1 LEQPDP
7 FRIEVAGTTAAAV
20 VTLHGELD
28 LFTAIEAEAV
38 IDSVTAGSRSVT
50 VDLRGLTFM
59 DSSGVAM
66 LVKVDAL
73 SRQDGFEFFIV
84 KGSDL
89 VHRVLEICGLDG
101 HLRTLDAPQQWPES
115 ERPVE
120 RAIIATDLG
129 GTVTRWNAEA
139 ERLYGWTAEEVMGKP
154 ITNLT
159 VGPQDQDVAEE
170 IMESVRRD
178 GRWEGDF
185 DVRRKDGTQFRA
197 FVRDTLMHDRDG
209 NPMGLLGVSVDS
221 ARLVSLA

>member
-1 LEQPDP
+1 LEQPDA
-7 FRIEVAGTTAAAV
+7 FRIEVAETAAVAIV
-20 VTLHGELD
+20 ALHGELD

-38 IDSVTAGSRSVT
+38 VDSVTAGTRSVT

-66 LVKVDAL
+66 LVKVDAR
-73 SRQDGFEFFIV
+73 SRRDGFEFFIV
-84 KGSDL
+84 RGSDV

-101 HLRTLDAPQQWPES
+101 HLRTLDAPQQCPES
-115 ERPVE
+115 ERPLE
-120 RAIIATDLG
+120 HAIIATDLA
-129 GTVTRWNAEA
+129 GTVTRWNAQA

-154 ITNLT
+154 ITDLT
-159 VGPQDQDVAEE
+159 VGPQDRDVAEE

-185 DVRRKDGTQFRA
+185 DARRKDGTHFRA

-209 NPMGLLGVSVDS
+209 TPTGLLGMSVDS
-221 ARLVSLA
+221 AQLVSLA